1 MSITKNSN
9 NSSPKNDIL
18 AIVKLKLQQTQNTLE
33 ETTEERDSLKEA
45 NKKLESENTI
55 LMQDTMRLKLNLSE
69 KNSQMSNRYTVA
81 ALETKI
87 ESYEKEIKQLQKALD
102 KSDRYIADLEQIK
115 SNNKNQFLN
124 DSKSTKN
131 VKFSDKIDTIHL
143 NNDENNLSSIHIA
156 SNNHNS
162 FETSSVHAFNGSN
175 TKQGIISK
183 DNFYGSPSKIQPSP
197 SKPLAPTLLLSNKIS
212 SFNDRLKKMNNQSAE
227 LEIPSPLPKSISN
240 DNQLLLLNDNKPV
253 LMNNSNGNWF
263 SPMKRLRLD
272 EIVKDD
278 YCFEKPSFNGEDTL
292 NSTNYT
298 INNNESTNM
307 NMKSPTKSLFDYNKT
322 MNSSNNHLK
331 SEQTQ
336 SSIVNSNNDD
346 KSYELLLNNST
357 SEFKDC
363 LKLLSQAEKK
373 VQNRISPKHDNN
385 QIKSKN
391 SSFTSL
397 SYTSSNNLINSD
409 DTTSSFTLT
418 NTILPASNN
427 CASNSSATLSSSS
440 FLSSNNL
447 NTAIFD
453 IKNDKGSNTN
463 ESIFKNN
470 IFSCQRMNNLPN
482 KIKKYSSMDLS
493 LGNNHL
499 KRI

>member
-322 MNSSNNHLK
+322 INSSNNHLK

-346 KSYELLLNNST
+346 KSYELLLNNSNLEPNDT
-357 SEFKDC
+357 LNSLPTLSTFTFLPSESMNAAMSSVFDYNV
-363 LKLLSQAEKK
+363 SQASN
-373 VQNRISPKHDNN
+373 VNISTF
-385 QIKSKN
+385 Q
-391 SSFTSL
+391 
-397 SYTSSNNLINSD
+397 LINQ
-409 DTTSSFTLT
+409 FQ
-418 NTILPASNN
+418 P
-427 CASNSSATLSSSS
+427 
-440 FLSSNNL
+440 NL
-447 NTAIFD
+447 NQSEV
-453 IKNDKGSNTN
+453 NLVSTN
-463 ESIFKNN
+463 NSINSY
-470 IFSCQRMNNLPN
+470 IPNL
-482 KIKKYSSMDLS
+482 
-493 LGNNHL
+493 
-499 KRI
+499 